1 MCCEVSKCLDCL
13 SYFSYSDEPN
23 LQIIMIAVHPVKPEN
38 QAEDDGDVANE
49 KLKIKNTDVA
59 TLKND
64 YLLAMR

>member
-1 MCCEVSKCLDCL
+1 MV
-13 SYFSYSDEPN
+13 
-23 LQIIMIAVHPVKPEN
+23 AVHPVKPEN

-59 TLKND
+59 TLQKD